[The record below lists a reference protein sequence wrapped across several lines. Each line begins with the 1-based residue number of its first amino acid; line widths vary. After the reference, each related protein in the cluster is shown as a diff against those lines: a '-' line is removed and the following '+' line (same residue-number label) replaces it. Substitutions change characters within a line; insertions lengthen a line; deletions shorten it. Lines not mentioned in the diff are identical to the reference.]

1 MIGRL
6 IVKSGMVFLT
16 MYIQWVFYVEIR
28 CVYHGVQYT
37 VYSIQYTVYSIQYT
51 VYSTQYTVYNTQ
63 YTVYNTQYTVYNT
76 QYTVYSTQYTI
87 HSIQY
92 TAIHTGMLL
101 DIKCGTLRKVV
112 VTDAG
117 SSKKGRV
124 SAQLSP
130 GEN

>member
-1 MIGRL
+1 
-6 IVKSGMVFLT
+6 MVFLT
-16 MYIQWVFYVEIR
+16 MYIQWEFYVEYR
-28 CVYHGVQYT
+28 CVYYGVK
-37 VYSIQYTVYSIQYT
+37 
-51 VYSTQYTVYNTQ
+51 YTVYNTQ
-63 YTVYNTQYTVYNT
+63 HTQYTIH
-76 QYTVYSTQYTI
+76 SI

-124 SAQLSP
+124 SVQLSP
-130 GEN
+130 DENKHEKLQYVKLKSGASLKNRNSAPSLTIS